1 VTEVRRDI
9 LRRETLD
16 VVSIFISYR
25 RSDSAG
31 WAGRLHDSL
40 QRLLPS
46 AALFMDIEDIPPGV
60 DFESFIGEAVSKCDL
75 LIAIIGPQWL
85 DARDEAGRRRLE
97 LEGDFTRIEIESA
110 LKRKIRVI
118 PVMMG
123 NAKMPSAAELP
134 ESLRDLAKRQNFE
147 LPDRA
152 WDDNCKRLSKAIEEA
167 VAPRPALGPVVAT
180 PVAPTVS
187 PRHEQTRDAEPAIP
201 SNNVRRIAV
210 VAASLLV
217 VIAIALVASGV
228 LGGITGQKSDETD
241 TPIAGAE
248 PGPPESALDLGLEGG
263 WQLEDE
269 SGSQGARILIER
281 SGDSLSLVGLD
292 PTGEREDLGVT
303 RIEAENLRFD
313 FHTAEM
319 GALVATLTTPGNWNI
334 SWEGASGC
342 TTAEGTMTST
352 PDFRLW
358 RAHLTCDGDS
368 PEVLQHSASL
378 SSDGNTI
385 RITIQHDEG
394 PAESMVLRRE
404 SP

>member
-1 VTEVRRDI
+1 MTEVRRDI

-16 VVSIFISYR
+16 VASIFISYR

-85 DARDEAGRRRLE
+85 DAQDESGRRRLE

-147 LPDRA
+147 LSDRA
-152 WDDNCKRLSKAIEEA
+152 WDDNCKRLSKAIEQA
-167 VAPRPALGPVVAT
+167 VAPQSAVEPVVAT
-180 PVAPTVS
+180 PVAPKLS
-187 PRHEQTRDAEPAIP
+187 PRQEQARDAEPAIP
-201 SNNVRRIAV
+201 SNNFPRIAV
-210 VAASLLV
+210 IAASLLA
-217 VIAIALVASGV
+217 VIAVALVASGV
-228 LGGITGQKSDETD
+228 LGNFTGQKSDATD
-241 TPIAGAE
+241 KSIAGAE
-248 PGPPESALDLGLEGG
+248 PDPPESALDLGLEGN

-269 SGSQGARILIER
+269 SGTANARVLIER
-281 SGDSLSLVGLD
+281 TADTLRLVGVD
-292 PTGEREDLGVT
+292 PSDEREDLGVAK
-303 RIEAENLRFD
+303 IEAESLRFD
-313 FHTAEM
+313 FHLAEM
-319 GALVATLTTPGNWNI
+319 GALIAKHTTPGNWNI

-342 TTAEGTMTST
+342 PMAEGTMTST

-358 RAHLTCDGDS
+358 RADLTCNGDFL
-368 PEVLQHSASL
+368 EVLKYSASL

-385 RITIQHDEG
+385 RITIQHAES
-394 PAESMVLRRE
+394 PAESLVLRRE
-404 SP
+404 SQ